1 MKRLKLIT
9 KFFLKNA
16 LQDMFGK
23 SKLNPWLTGLLVL
36 FCVFVLSAPFAG
48 IVAVTYDILA
58 AVGQEGSI
66 LTMLS
71 FAGAAI
77 TFIFGIYII
86 LNVFYFSNDVEPILP
101 LPFKSSEI
109 VFGKFLAA
117 LLEMYMYSAVIILP
131 LITYG
136 ISSKAGVLYYVYA
149 FISVLISPVLAM
161 ILAGIVCMIIMR
173 FTSLSKHKDGFRIF
187 AGVLMLVA
195 IVAFNVF
202 TNRSNSNDQDVANII
217 AQGNNSAMGTA
228 SNIFITNKFAAYAML
243 YSNEVKGLLFLLA
256 AVIISAAAFGIYY
269 IVGGQLYLKGIIG
282 VSETFSKRENVL
294 EGKKAEKAIKRT
306 SPVMSLVFKD
316 LKIMLRTPQFFM
328 NSIAMIFYMPA
339 IMGVGFFSGGKV
351 DGIKEFFTENT
362 GNYGYLYLGVFV
374 LSTIAIS
381 AGGAAMTAVSRE
393 GKDFFVS
400 KYIPIDINELI
411 KSKIISSLMV
421 NGISALIC
429 IIIMIIIGLPII
441 AIGLSALISVAS
453 VAGISFV
460 QLFLDYRSPNISW
473 DNEKDIFKKNF
484 LPLIMLLL
492 VIVIAVGIGFLTFV
506 LKNQIIIFMILMAIN
521 IAIIAIMYPQIKKV
535 AIKTYMQD

>member
-23 SKLNPWLTGLLVL
+23 SKLNPWLTGLLIL
-36 FCVFVLSAPFAG
+36 FCVLVLSAPFAG
-48 IVAVTYDILA
+48 IVAFTYDILA

-71 FAGAAI
+71 FAGATI
-77 TFIFGIYII
+77 TFVFGIYTI

-117 LLEMYMYSAVIILP
+117 LLEMYMYSVVIVLP
-131 LITYG
+131 LIAYG
-136 ISSKAGVLYYVYA
+136 ILSKAGVLYYVYA
-149 FISVLISPVLAM
+149 FISVLISPVFAM

-195 IVAFNVF
+195 IVAFNLF
-202 TNRSNSNDQDVANII
+202 TNGSNSSDQDVANMI
-217 AQGNNSAMGTA
+217 AQGNNSAMETA

-243 YSNEVKGLLFLLA
+243 YSNELKGLLFMLA
-256 AVIISAAAFGIYY
+256 AIIISVAAFGIYY
-269 IVGGQLYLKGIIG
+269 IVGGQFYLKGIVG
-282 VSETFSKRENVL
+282 ASETFSKRENVL
-294 EGKKAEKAIKRT
+294 EGKKAEKAIKRK
-306 SPVMSLVFKD
+306 SQVMALVFKD

-339 IMGVGFFSGGKV
+339 IMGVGLFSGGNM
-351 DGIKEFFTENT
+351 DEIKKFLVENT
-362 GNYGYLYLGVFV
+362 GNYGYLYLGIFV
-374 LSTIAIS
+374 LSTLAIS

-411 KSKIISSLMV
+411 KSKVISSLMV

-429 IIIMIIIGLPII
+429 IIIMIVIGLPIST
-441 AIGLSALISVAS
+441 IGLGTLISVTS
-453 VAGISFV
+453 VSGVTFI
-460 QLFLDYRSPNISW
+460 QLFLDYKSPNVSW

-484 LPLIMLLL
+484 LPLIMVLL
-492 VIVIAVGIGFLTFV
+492 VIAIAFGIGFLTFA
-506 LKNQIIIFMILMAIN
+506 LNNQIIIFMIIMAMN
-521 IAIIAIMYPQIKKV
+521 IAIIAIMYPLIKNA